1 MARVEE
7 QLEGKVGELL
17 QYDSVSV
24 EPIIWV
30 QGMGESES
38 GQMVL
43 EKIKRTYFD
52 AYLWQTMAR
61 AKEQLEG
68 KVGGTFTISNHVEMI
83 QDGYIH
89 AIISIMR

>member
-24 EPIIWV
+24 EPIIWAR
-30 QGMGESES
+30 GMGES
-38 GQMVL
+38 GQMVM
-43 EKIKRTYFD
+43 EKMKRTYFD
-52 AYLWQTMAR
+52 AWQTMAR

-83 QDGYIH
+83 QDGYIP
-89 AIISIMR
+89 AIISMMR

>member
-30 QGMGESES
+30 RGMGESES

-43 EKIKRTYFD
+43 EKIKWTYFD
-52 AYLWQTMAR
+52 GYFWQTMQCDGQGGGATWG
-61 AKEQLEG
+61 EG
-68 KVGGTFTISNHVEMI
+68 GGSFYNI
-83 QDGYIH
+83 QP
-89 AIISIMR
+89 

>member
-17 QYDSVSV
+17 QYGSVSV
-24 EPIIWV
+24 EPIIWAR
-30 QGMGESES
+30 GMGES

-43 EKIKRTYFD
+43 EKMKRTYFD